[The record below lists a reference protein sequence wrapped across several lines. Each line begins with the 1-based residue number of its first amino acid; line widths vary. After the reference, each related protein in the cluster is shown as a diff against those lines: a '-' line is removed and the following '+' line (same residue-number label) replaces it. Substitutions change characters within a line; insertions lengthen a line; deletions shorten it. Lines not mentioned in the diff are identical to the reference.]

1 MITAVEIENLRGIRQ
16 GRHDGLTALT
26 VLTGVNGSGKSTVLD
41 ALLLG
46 ANRSPG
52 RALVQRL
59 PERRPTLRN
68 PGAWLVSGKG
78 ATLRVELDHGASEH
92 TLQLTREDQ
101 TTTLAAPDGSGRA
114 TLNDQGGGGFSD
126 PVFDELLPEVGIID
140 PGQPEDLQAAYA
152 AAARQGTRGHVLE
165 LLRELM
171 PGVVSLESLLE
182 ERGQTQLYATFADGA
197 LPVAL
202 AGDGLQAFLQIA
214 LGVAAVP
221 AGLALVEEP
230 EVFQHPGSLTR
241 TAQVLWAGVH
251 RGVQVVVTTH
261 SLELIDRILAS
272 AGEGDLDQLTVFNL
286 ALDDGELRASR
297 FEGVDLPQVRGELES
312 DLR

>member
-1 MITAVEIENLRGIRQ
+1 MKIYTKIFIGMAVGIVV
-16 GRHDGLTALT
+16 GILLGPNSALLKADLIVSYDPTKLKLLTAPGGSPA
-26 VLTGVNGSGKSTVLD
+26 GVK
-41 ALLLG
+41 
-46 ANRSPG
+46 
-52 RALVQRL
+52 L
-59 PERRPTLRN
+59 P
-68 PGAWLVSGKG
+68 
-78 ATLRVELDHGASEH
+78 RVE
-92 TLQLTREDQ
+92 TRF
-101 TTTLAAPDGSGRA
+101 T
-114 TLNDQGGGGFSD
+114 
-126 PVFDELLPEVGIID
+126 
-140 PGQPEDLQAAYA
+140 
-152 AAARQGTRGHVLE
+152 
-165 LLRELM
+165 
-171 PGVVSLESLLE
+171 LLE